1 MMGLQSLVLL
11 LCAVRGA
18 EPENASLALVRS
30 APLPQRLAAGRRRLS
45 DQYAQMEKLAAS
57 DAAANDGFG
66 YSVAIDGATVV
77 VGAYQAGTGGAAYI
91 LRTTDGGATYFEVA
105 KLTVS
110 DVATGDY
117 FGYSVA
123 ISGDTIVVGAYHKD
137 DDTGAAY
144 VFRTSDG
151 GVTYAQVA
159 KLTAALSDCF
169 GISVAVDGDTVVVG
183 AHDCFGSSDSGSAYV
198 FHTTDDGAT
207 YVEVAELTAADAA
220 ANDQFGRSVAIS
232 GDTVVVGAYYDDDG
246 GLNSGSA
253 YVFRTSDGG
262 ATYVQVAKLTNP
274 DATAWDEFGAAVA
287 ISGGTVVIGACFDDY
302 GGSNSGSAYVFR
314 TADGGATYIEVAKLT
329 AADAAA
335 NDRFG
340 RSVAISGDLV
350 VVGVWWDDDVGSNS
364 GSVYVFQTSDGGA
377 TYGQVA
383 KLTAADAAANDQL
396 GVSVAI
402 DGNTI
407 VVGAF
412 GDDDGGSASGS
423 VYIFSPPAPPTMGY
437 TELPKLTA
445 ADAMAIGYSV
455 AIDGG
460 TVVVGT
466 QYGETAYVFRT
477 TDSGATYDQV
487 AKLMASDAEPS
498 DGFDGDQFGIS
509 VAIDGN
515 TIVVGAVDKDEGGR
529 SLRLSHER
537 QRRHVCRGGQADRLR
552 RRGVRQVRLVRGDRW
567 RHCRGGGLR

>member
-1 MMGLQSLVLL
+1 
-11 LCAVRGA
+11 
-18 EPENASLALVRS
+18 
-30 APLPQRLAAGRRRLS
+30 
-45 DQYAQMEKLAAS
+45 
-57 DAAANDGFG
+57 
-66 YSVAIDGATVV
+66 
-77 VGAYQAGTGGAAYI
+77 
-91 LRTTDGGATYFEVA
+91 
-105 KLTVS
+105 
-110 DVATGDY
+110 
-117 FGYSVA
+117 
-123 ISGDTIVVGAYHKD
+123 
-137 DDTGAAY
+137 
-144 VFRTSDG
+144 
-151 GVTYAQVA
+151 
-159 KLTAALSDCF
+159 
-169 GISVAVDGDTVVVG
+169 
-183 AHDCFGSSDSGSAYV
+183 SGSAYV

-396 GVSVAI
+396 G
-402 DGNTI
+402 
-407 VVGAF
+407 
-412 GDDDGGSASGS
+412 
-423 VYIFSPPAPPTMGY
+423 
-437 TELPKLTA
+437 
-445 ADAMAIGYSV
+445 
-455 AIDGG
+455 
-460 TVVVGT
+460 
-466 QYGETAYVFRT
+466 
-477 TDSGATYDQV
+477 
-487 AKLMASDAEPS
+487 
-498 DGFDGDQFGIS
+498 
-509 VAIDGN
+509 
-515 TIVVGAVDKDEGGR
+515 
-529 SLRLSHER
+529 
-537 QRRHVCRGGQADRLR
+537 
-552 RRGVRQVRLVRGDRW
+552 
-567 RHCRGGGLR
+567 